1 MAEDRI
7 TAALR
12 GAPPAA
18 MPGQPSAAAQAG
30 APGQPQQDGS
40 QASGYATPDLGPFEC
55 ENCTKFQPPNQCGDP
70 RVQQD
75 PEVQGQVDPQGCCNF
90 FQSAHNETQD
100 EEHTEGLGGG
110 ESDEDEE

>member
-12 GAPPAA
+12 GPQAQPPLVQL
-18 MPGQPSAAAQAG
+18 GHGSALS
-30 APGQPQQDGS
+30 QDGTA
-40 QASGYATPDLGPFEC
+40 ASGYAMPDLGPFEC
-55 ENCTKFQPPNQCGDP
+55 ENCQKFQPPSQCSDP

-90 FQSAHNETQD
+90 FQSAHNESQAD
-100 EEHTEGLGGG
+100 EHSENQA
-110 ESDEDEE
+110 EEQ